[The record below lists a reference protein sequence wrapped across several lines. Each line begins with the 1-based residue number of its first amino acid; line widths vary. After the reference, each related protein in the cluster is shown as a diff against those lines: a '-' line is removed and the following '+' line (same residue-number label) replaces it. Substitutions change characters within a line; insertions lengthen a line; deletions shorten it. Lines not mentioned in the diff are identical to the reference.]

1 MSSDPFKGWWPPTIG
16 DKRSLI
22 ESPGKLNFATNWWTS
37 FLFSPRYPLKIN
49 MSTRKVI
56 FEKKGKLIFQ
66 PLIFRGHVRF
76 FRRLMIL
83 PQLLKDLFSLKALF
97 FGVTLRS
104 IGPRVSVGF
113 RKSPKNHENH
123 HCSTVNVDL
132 GKHHGRAA
140 PPNNMPA
147 AKKKKQG
154 RRLFPTTSP
163 GWNLRFQ
170 VISPNS
176 YLVITTD
183 GKTCQIT
190 TDGWFFSHA
199 VVTCY
204 LEHVDDFRGSSGSN
218 TLRCLLSCRNSSR
231 IEK

>member
-1 MSSDPFKGWWPPTIG
+1 
-16 DKRSLI
+16 
-22 ESPGKLNFATNWWTS
+22 
-37 FLFSPRYPLKIN
+37 

-147 AKKKKQG
+147 AKKKKT
-154 RRLFPTTSP
+154 RPKAFPHNLSRVKFEIPSHLTQLISRHHN
-163 GWNLRFQ
+163 GWKD
-170 VISPNS
+170 VPNHNGWVVFFPCS
-176 YLVITTD
+176 RDVLL
-183 GKTCQIT
+183 GTC
-190 TDGWFFSHA
+190 
-199 VVTCY
+199 
-204 LEHVDDFRGSSGSN
+204 
-218 TLRCLLSCRNSSR
+218 
-231 IEK
+231 